1 MSYQI
6 FIQKNVPIVTPSNPG
21 FVILGQRLG
30 ANLLYDYLNKFGFGK
45 KTGIDLNGESSGIMF
60 KLNQMG
66 PVETATTAFGQGISV
81 TPIQQVT
88 GVSAAINGG
97 TLYKPYIVKSIN
109 EGETNNLIVL
119 NEPQSVRKV
128 ISEESSKLVRYALE
142 SVVQNGTGKNAY
154 IENYR
159 VGGKTGTA
167 QKVKDGKY
175 MIGNYIVSFVGFLPA
190 DNPKYVVYVAIDHPQ
205 GISQYGGTV
214 SAPIAKNIMLSIID
228 SKNIPAVNTDTT
240 REYTWLDQKYIKMPD
255 VTGMNLTEA
264 KKLLKGFS
272 IEYSGTGDKVI
283 EQSPEGNYF
292 AKEGSTVKLLLH

>member
-1 MSYQI
+1 M
-6 FIQKNVPIVTPSNPG
+6 VTPSNPG

-30 ANLLYDYLNKFGFGK
+30 TNLLYDYLNKFGFGK

-272 IEYSGTGDKVI
+272 IEYSGSGDKVI